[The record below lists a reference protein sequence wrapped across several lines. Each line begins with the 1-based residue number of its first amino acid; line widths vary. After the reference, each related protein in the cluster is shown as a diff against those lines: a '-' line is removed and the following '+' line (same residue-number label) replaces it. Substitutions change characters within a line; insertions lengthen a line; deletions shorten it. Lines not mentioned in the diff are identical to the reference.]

1 MMRVLAFTACAVVA
15 AAAIAAATAPVEAEG
30 RCEGS
35 CVRESQGGT
44 PTALMQLKAKVQS
57 GGRRST
63 QEPAESPLDR
73 LGRTFLSVDPLASA
87 KFLVRYYQAEMVTLP
102 ACASAERA
110 AVRMPTQYA
119 SDTDLLP
126 VIVFIKDESLPV
138 GDLNLGGL
146 IGSMNETLARAASGV
161 DNSYVFHFD
170 NHDGWRSGVGS
181 IEKAIADG
189 VPVAGFYHTPGDP
202 DDYDALVQIPH
213 TMQTIQMR
221 YFSPQI
227 SPVFQGDCRGD
238 GTSSDSGSDS
248 ELDSSSTESS
258 ADSITGYRPEEQRVW
273 WKSTFAATNPDAAAN
288 LAVNVLGAHPSV
300 SPYDSVTG
308 PTCTTAVWLRMS
320 GNFGLHFVKS
330 PRFQNYEGEMQD
342 FTQQVRSLRNLTAGK
357 LDRFVYNSLMF
368 KVDSIDPYVDRV
380 KQLNLPFLVVSAGP
394 EEQVLLL
401 DVPEND
407 FTIQIRSKHSSEA
420 SQMLPEW
427 CALSLGDLSSR

>member
-1 MMRVLAFTACAVVA
+1 LN
-15 AAAIAAATAPVEAEG
+15 
-30 RCEGS
+30 
-35 CVRESQGGT
+35 VR
-44 PTALMQLKAKVQS
+44 
-57 GGRRST
+57 
-63 QEPAESPLDR
+63 
-73 LGRTFLSVDPLASA
+73 
-87 KFLVRYYQAEMVTLP
+87 
-102 ACASAERA
+102 
-110 AVRMPTQYA
+110 
-119 SDTDLLP
+119 
-126 VIVFIKDESLPV
+126 
-138 GDLNLGGL
+138 GL

-170 NHDGWRSGVGS
+170 NHDGWLSEVGS

-202 DDYDALVQIPH
+202 NDYDALVQIPH
-213 TMQTIQMR
+213 TMQTIQMHP
-221 YFSPQI
+221 FSPTSI
-227 SPVFQGDCRGD
+227 SPVFQGDCRSD
-238 GTSSDSGSDS
+238 GPSSDSGSDS
-248 ELDSSSTESS
+248 GYDSSSTESS
-258 ADSITGYRPEEQRVW
+258 ADSSTHNLPEDRAEPPVW

-380 KQLNLPFLVVSAGP
+380 KQLNLPFLVVSAGS

-407 FTIQIRSKHSSEA
+407 FTIQLRSKHSSEA